1 LQTKLEFCEEVKKE
15 ERTAPEPEET
25 MVFIKME
32 AEEENEKLCSLP
44 KISEEP
50 YGESCQVFV
59 KEDVEEKNAIETSM
73 EVSCRKKD
81 PLSR

>member
-1 LQTKLEFCEEVKKE
+1 LQTKLEFCEEVKEE

-32 AEEENEKLCSLP
+32 EED
-44 KISEEP
+44 I
-50 YGESCQVFV
+50 
-59 KEDVEEKNAIETSM
+59 EEKNGIETSID
-73 EVSCRKKD
+73 VSCREKD